1 LAIAGPQARYLHTG
15 QDTRNPITRNSILSG
30 LHQLTQNLLGP
41 MPQLAQGFN
50 TPAPHKVHLARLYDE
65 VAQTQPSTQR

>member
-1 LAIAGPQARYLHTG
+1 
-15 QDTRNPITRNSILSG
+15 LSG